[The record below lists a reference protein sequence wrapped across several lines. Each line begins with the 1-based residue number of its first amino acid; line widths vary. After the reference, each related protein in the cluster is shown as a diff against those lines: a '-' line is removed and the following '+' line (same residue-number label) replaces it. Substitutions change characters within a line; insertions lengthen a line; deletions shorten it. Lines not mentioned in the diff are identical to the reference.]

1 MKKVTFILTT
11 CMFLLLGTTFAWGDN
26 TITWMVNGSV
36 FATTTTSN
44 GLVGALPKTDPASF
58 NANYPYFTGWYAEEA
73 GMEGAPHAVA
83 PATQITKETTVTG
96 DVTYYAVFT
105 NALSGVAIQKLTTIT
120 NGETIYLA
128 TADNNTDGTGIN
140 SIVSGRG
147 YTNKDRTM
155 WMPFTVNGTAESFT
169 LTDNNGKGIVLG
181 AMNTTF
187 KGYSLTLTSTTP
199 FTQWTFN
206 SDGYCVTQDNTQEN
220 LCIMLNAYAFGY
232 PTTYIGQ
239 AGYALFYMYKS
250 VPVGY
255 ISSTCSDGVKVT
267 VTPQESVIN
276 LGADGTAST
285 TIACTKVGGDNSGS
299 WSYNVSPATATF
311 NGTTFTATQPGTYT
325 LTAIYTQTCQ
335 NAGMTTITVTATP
348 TVYFTT
354 TPAEPIVFPTV
365 ECGESTALSDKK
377 AVYVQGYNL
386 TDNVTVTA
394 SAGYKVARTA
404 DATLA
409 DYTSSITLLVT
420 NGKINADN
428 ADNATIY
435 ILSCPPKNST
445 APTTGTLTITA
456 AGGNAIT
463 ANLSTPDITCSGYVL
478 TLNNNG
484 AETKA
489 GIYCEGA
496 LVDKPAD
503 ATISADCPYTFD
515 GWSATPVTNGSSTY
529 DKIDFTTY
537 TMPKGNTTLYAV
549 YSQTEGSKIYGK
561 ETIKGN
567 YFTGSTDAAKY
578 NALSSKWAWTR
589 KSPSSNISATSPLYL
604 QKGHTMTITIN
615 EDYEVSSISV
625 VMYHNG
631 YEQYFAGYKYEGTV
645 YGSLTGATKEYT
657 SDKNYILTPDEYAA
671 TIVIEQ
677 GYSYCIIDSFVV
689 NYSTGEMTTT
699 YYSDL
704 ACGYMQKEV
713 TTDETMTDL
722 VNQNMDVFVKNGAT
736 LTITGKSQLHN
747 VTVES
752 GAALSVKDN
761 AALTL
766 SSLYLAGGWA
776 TIDGKETY
784 DMPRIYVE
792 NGSTFTIDQDSLYLD
807 ITLDKQNYYP
817 FAVPFATKVSDIH
830 YADATLAQA
839 ATYGTHFAIKTYD
852 GVARAANAVDNT
864 WATLGAE
871 ETLTP
876 GKGYI
881 LTAVPG
887 AGQTHAVIRI
897 PMPYT
902 NGSTPQ
908 SAITVTAY
916 NNDGKAA
923 NHNIGWNFIANP
935 YMTAFQGAQLTG
947 IADLRYAQVPLYDFS
962 DYSAVLL
969 SETTLRPEWGFFVQA
984 PESGTLN
991 FAEAGQQRA
1000 PMLLAEEEST
1010 TYVTLYLTNAT
1021 LTTSDRLG
1029 IVINNRYTSHYEI
1042 GADLERMFG
1051 NAYTLAT
1058 YTIMENTPLAYNAL
1072 PAADAAKSIPVGFR
1086 APKAGEYTFA
1096 IDPDQDTI
1104 GIKQIELQDLQE
1116 GITTNLL
1123 FNDYT
1128 FSVADRIQDDT
1139 RFVLRIVLHSQVIS
1153 GMENITDTLTSGTYK
1168 TISNGHL
1175 YIVRDGKIYDATG
1188 KVM

>member
-11 CMFLLLGTTFAWGDN
+11 CIFLLLGTTFAWGDN

-58 NANYPYFTGWYAEEA
+58 NANYPYFTGWFTEA
-73 GMEGAPHAVA
+73 AAMDGAPDEAA
-83 PATQITKETTVTG
+83 PATQVTTTTEVTG
-96 DVTYYAVFT
+96 NPTYYAVFS
-105 NALSGVAIQKLTTIT
+105 NAIDDIALQKKSSVN
-120 NGETIYLA
+120 NGDVVYLA
-128 TADNNTDGTGIN
+128 TSDNAEGQGVTGAGLYVSTYQAFLKKKPHTDWI
-140 SIVSGRG
+140 
-147 YTNKDRTM
+147 
-155 WMPFTVNGTAESFT
+155 PFVVNGTADNFTLANAAKGGITITSASFT
-169 LTDNNGKGIVLG
+169 LGQEPYSPLRFHEDGYFISNDNNLVFMTRVSAI
-181 AMNTTF
+181 
-187 KGYSLTLTSTTP
+187 
-199 FTQWTFN
+199 
-206 SDGYCVTQDNTQEN
+206 
-220 LCIMLNAYAFGY
+220 GY
-232 PTTYIGQ
+232 PMSYVGSTNYQ
-239 AGYALFYMYKS
+239 LFYMYERTT
-250 VPVGY
+250 PGY
-255 ISSTCSDGVKVT
+255 VSSSCSDGVT
-267 VTPQESVIN
+267 VSIVAQETSIN
-276 LGADGTAST
+276 LGVNGTAATSV
-285 TIACTKVGGDNSGS
+285 ACTKQGGIGNGT
-299 WSYNVSPATATF
+299 WSYEVSPATGTF
-311 NGTTFTATQPGTYT
+311 DGTTFTATAAGTYT
-325 LTAIYTQTCQ
+325 LTATYKESCSNIGKTKVV
-335 NAGMTTITVTATP
+335 VTAIP
-348 TVYFTT
+348 TVYFTE
-354 TPAEPIVFPTV
+354 TPADPITFPTV

-409 DYTSSITLLVT
+409 DYTSSVTLSVT

-428 ADNATIY
+428 ATVY
-435 ILSCPPKNST
+435 ILACPPKNST

-529 DKIDFTTY
+529 SKIDFTTY

-561 ETIKGN
+561 ETVLAKN
-567 YFTGSTDAAKY
+567 FTASIATEAKY
-578 NALSSKWAWTR
+578 DAVYATWTWKRNGSASYIYAGDYKYIFLAQKMIMEIAIKDEYAISSIYASMTPNGYEKYLSDGGLTG
-589 KSPSSNISATSPLYL
+589 ATMTADGKNHIIIP
-604 QKGHTMTITIN
+604 QGNTITIN
-615 EDYEVSSISV
+615 
-625 VMYHNG
+625 
-631 YEQYFAGYKYEGTV
+631 Q
-645 YGSLTGATKEYT
+645 
-657 SDKNYILTPDEYAA
+657 
-671 TIVIEQ
+671 
-677 GYSYCIIDSFVV
+677 SYMCYVDSFVV

-713 TTDETMTDL
+713 TADETMTDL
-722 VNQNMDVFVKNGAT
+722 VNQNMDVVVKNGAT

-752 GAALSVKDN
+752 GAALSVENN

-784 DMPRIYVE
+784 DMPRVYVE

-871 ETLTP
+871 ETLAP

-887 AGQTHAVIRI
+887 EGQTHAVIRI

-1000 PMLLAEEEST
+1000 SMLLAEEEST

-1086 APKAGEYTFA
+1086 APQAGEYTFA
-1096 IDPDQDTI
+1096 IDPDQDTV

-1153 GMENITDTLTSGTYK
+1153 GMENITDTPTSGTYK

-1175 YIVRDGKIYDATG
+1175 YIVRDGKIYNATG

>member
-11 CMFLLLGTTFAWGDN
+11 CMFLLLGTTFAWGDS

-58 NANYPYFTGWYAEEA
+58 NANYPYFTGWFTEA
-73 GMEGAPHAVA
+73 AAMDGAPDEAT
-83 PATQITKETTVTG
+83 PATQVTTTTEVTG
-96 DVTYYAVFT
+96 DPTYYAVFS
-105 NALSGVAIQKLTTIT
+105 NAIDGIALQKKSSVN
-120 NGETIYLA
+120 NGDVVYLA
-128 TADNNTDGTGIN
+128 TSDNAEGQGVIGAGLYVSTYQAFLKKRPHTDWI
-140 SIVSGRG
+140 
-147 YTNKDRTM
+147 
-155 WMPFTVNGTAESFT
+155 PFVVNGTADNFTLANAAKGGITMTSASFT
-169 LTDNNGKGIVLG
+169 LGQEPYSPLRFHEDGYFISNDNNLVFMTRVSAI
-181 AMNTTF
+181 
-187 KGYSLTLTSTTP
+187 
-199 FTQWTFN
+199 
-206 SDGYCVTQDNTQEN
+206 
-220 LCIMLNAYAFGY
+220 GY
-232 PTTYIGQ
+232 PMSYVGSTNYQ
-239 AGYALFYMYKS
+239 LFYMYERTT
-250 VPVGY
+250 PGY
-255 ISSTCSDGVKVT
+255 VSSSCSDGVT
-267 VTPQESVIN
+267 VSIVAQETSIN
-276 LGADGTAST
+276 LGVNGTAT
-285 TIACTKVGGDNSGS
+285 TSVACTKQGGIGNGT
-299 WSYNVSPATATF
+299 WSYEVSPATGTF
-311 NGTTFTATQPGTYT
+311 DGTTFTATAAGTYT
-325 LTAIYTQTCQ
+325 LTATYKESCSNIGKTKVV
-335 NAGMTTITVTATP
+335 VTAIP
-348 TVYFTT
+348 TVYFTE
-354 TPAEPIVFPTV
+354 TPADPITFPTV

-394 SAGYKVARTA
+394 SAGYKVARMA

-409 DYTSSITLLVT
+409 DYASSVTLLAT

-428 ADNATIY
+428 ATIY
-435 ILSCPPKNST
+435 ILACPPKNST

-463 ANLSTPDITCSGYVL
+463 AHLSTPDITCSGYVL

-529 DKIDFTTY
+529 SKIDFTTY

-561 ETIKGN
+561 ETIKGTS
-567 YFTGSTDAAKY
+567 FTKSDHTPAICDAT
-578 NALSSKWAWTR
+578 SSKWTWSITTR
-589 KSPSSNISATSPLYL
+589 PVSSYPINNNLSYILLRL
-604 QKGHTMTITIN
+604 QHSLTITAK
-615 EDYEVSSISV
+615 EDYEILSIIAQTQK
-625 VMYHNG
+625 G
-631 YEQYFAGYKYEGTV
+631 YTDFFAPP
-645 YGSLTGATKEYT
+645 TGATKNADGTTITLIPT
-657 SDKNYILTPDEYAA
+657 SSTITLTSQTY
-671 TIVIEQ
+671 
-677 GYSYCIIDSFVV
+677 YCNIDSFVV

-713 TTDETMTDL
+713 TADETMTDL
-722 VNQNMDVFVKNGAT
+722 VNQNMDVVVKNGAT

-752 GAALSVKDN
+752 GAALSVEDN

-817 FAVPFATKVSDIH
+817 FAVPFATKVSDIR

-871 ETLTP
+871 ETLAP

-887 AGQTHAVIRI
+887 EGQTHAVIRI
-897 PMPYT
+897 PMPYI

-969 SETTLRPEWGFFVQA
+969 SETTLRPEWGFFVQV

-1072 PAADAAKSIPVGFR
+1072 PAADAAKSISVGFR
-1086 APKAGEYTFA
+1086 APRAGEYTFA
-1096 IDPDQDTI
+1096 IDPDQDTV

-1153 GMENITDTLTSGTYK
+1153 GMENITDTPTNGTYK